1 MLKGVK
7 GEKTFATYGRTVVE
21 RSFTK
26 AKIEVQIQQLFWRKM
41 MIFPALAEMK
51 QRGRTHNY

>member
-7 GEKTFATYGRTVVE
+7 GEKTFATYSRTAVE

-26 AKIEVQIQQLFWRKM
+26 ANIEGSN
-41 MIFPALAEMK
+41 PATVLEENDYFASF
-51 QRGRTHNY
+51 G